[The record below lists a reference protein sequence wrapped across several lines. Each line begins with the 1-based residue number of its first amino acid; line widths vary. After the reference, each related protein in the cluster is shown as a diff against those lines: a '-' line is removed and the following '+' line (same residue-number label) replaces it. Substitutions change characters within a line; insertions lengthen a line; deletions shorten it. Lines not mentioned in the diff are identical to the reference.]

1 MSKKTK
7 EEKLNILH
15 GRLAEIKE
23 KNTEKKETQNKL
35 AEDINSDNN
44 NNNNNLEQKSYGK
57 KIWFWILLIPLIV
70 TCIFILKNK
79 DKLSQVENTTNKDN
93 NVVNDFKSIIQY
105 NFDYK
110 GDNIVLLEKFKN
122 ENSAK
127 AYVNDL
133 NIKGFRSSYFYL
145 PNKSDSKEKV
155 FVVFIGPYDS
165 KEEANQWIKNIKTDY
180 SIIKL

>member
-15 GRLAEIKE
+15 DRLAEIKE
-23 KNTEKKETQNKL
+23 KNTEKKETQNNV
-35 AEDINSDNN
+35 AEDINPENN
-44 NNNNNLEQKSYGK
+44 NKNIEQKSSSNKLWVG
-57 KIWFWILLIPLIV
+57 ILSIFLIV
-70 TCIFILKNK
+70 VCFFVIKNTDIFSPTENIVNK
-79 DKLSQVENTTNKDN
+79 END
-93 NVVNDFKSIIQY
+93 VVNDLKPIIKY
-105 NFDYK
+105 NLDYK

-122 ENSAK
+122 KNSAK

-133 NIKGFRSSYFYL
+133 NIKGFKSSYFYL

-165 KEEANQWIKNIKTDY
+165 NEEANQWIKNIKTDY
-180 SIIKL
+180 IIIKL

>member
-1 MSKKTK
+1 MSNKTK

-35 AEDINSDNN
+35 AEDINSDD
-44 NNNNNLEQKSYGK
+44 NNNLEQKRYGK

-79 DKLSQVENTTNKDN
+79 DKLSQVENITNKDN

-180 SIIKL
+180 RIIKL